1 MADTLRENGCDPCSE
16 FKIADLLS
24 GLPFGVS
31 FEGVAN
37 FLIDH
42 IVEREFDLGPGRR
55 RHGNI
60 AKHPTPSSAGAPA
73 TQMADV
79 SHALNRPRSFL
90 PHHESVW
97 TAWLRRISCLGHR
110 VQVFATAGRQPA
122 VDTLGTP

>member
-1 MADTLRENGCDPCSE
+1 MDAILVPSSRLR
-16 FKIADLLS
+16 ILLS

-42 IVEREFDLGPGRR
+42 IVEREIELGTGR

-73 TQMADV
+73 TQMTDV